1 MRKVITHNGIFH
13 ADDVMSIALIKEQVG
28 EIPVERTRNI
38 STDDINDPEVWVVDV
53 GLEFNHELNN
63 YDHHQSKELDASCIL
78 VLKAL
83 TYEGLIRQ
91 ELYEE
96 LQSSF
101 ETISFIDCNGPQDM
115 NGFQFNTLIKS
126 FNALENGFDLAVDVC
141 RKYIQSCKAT
151 VQKSVQS
158 QEIWDRGEKIS
169 MFIRLCDAFPIH
181 WKRYEEEIYL
191 IYPNDG
197 KWTVLTRS
205 SHDFPVWDTGKADFI
220 HQGRFIAV
228 FSDKEDAIQCAQMSA
243 CNVVG

>member
-13 ADDVMSIALIKEQVG
+13 ADDVMSIALIKEQVN

-38 STDDINDPEVWVVDV
+38 SIEDINDPEVWVVDV
-53 GLEFNHELNN
+53 GGEFNHELNN

-83 TYEGLIRQ
+83 TYEGLIGR

-96 LQSSF
+96 LESSF
-101 ETISFIDCNGPQDM
+101 EAISFIDRNGPASM

-126 FNALENGFDLAVDVC
+126 FNALENGFDIAVNVC

-151 VQKSVQS
+151 VQKSVES

-169 MFIRLCDAFPIH
+169 MFI
-181 WKRYEEEIYL
+181 
-191 IYPNDG
+191 
-197 KWTVLTRS
+197 
-205 SHDFPVWDTGKADFI
+205 
-220 HQGRFIAV
+220 
-228 FSDKEDAIQCAQMSA
+228 
-243 CNVVG
+243 